1 MSERRAVARELVAA
15 PPDRLDI
22 YFSRRL
28 RRRVTAAEDL
38 FIDDIQDALRHW
50 AWSVRCGI
58 SDTEYVHGRNHR
70 QAHAGQSWQALAAAH
85 TNAEARMAHEEA
97 KAKVAT
103 KRSTSLPSVADAAS
117 APARATPKVRKLT
130 PRPAFRASW
139 FAQQKS
145 LTKLRRRRRPVRAK
159 RGVAWWPKREDPK
172 SCVFGP

>member
-22 YFSRRL
+22 YFSRWL
-28 RRRVTAAEDL
+28 RRRVKAAEDL
-38 FIDDIQDALRHW
+38 FRDDIQDALRHW
-50 AWSVRCGI
+50 AWWVRCGI

-70 QAHAGQSWQALAAAH
+70 RAHAGQSWQVFAAAYI
-85 TNAEARMAHEEA
+85 NAEARMAHEEA

-103 KRSTSLPSVADAAS
+103 KRSTSLPSVADVAS
-117 APARATPKVRKLT
+117 ARAMPKDRKLT
-130 PRPAFRASW
+130 PRAAFRANW

-145 LTKLRRRRRPVRAK
+145 LTKLRRRCRPVRAK

-172 SCVFGP
+172 SCVFVP